1 MFRNG
6 FVKNLPVAASV
17 AAYGSILGVLAAQKN
32 IDWLQ
37 LLVMNL
43 SVFAGSAQFVMVDMW
58 IAPLPIAE
66 ITLAVMVINLRY
78 LLIGASL
85 HPLFQGTSLRHKMAM
100 MHLVADEN
108 WAVTMAEY
116 RKGNATTWFLLG
128 GGVCVLSA
136 WCAGTLAGHW
146 LGAAIAHPEAYALDF
161 VFVAVFTAL
170 TMSLWRGRTDVLPW
184 LTAAVFSFPLTI
196 FCPENGILSSAEWA
210 GLWFPLFQQKA
221 GRSNNGC
228 GQFSV
233 VCVHN
238 HRNGRSSHLSAA
250 FRGADAGRKIPEIR
264 QVQAVHGH
272 PSGNHPSVSDCSGH
286 GDSGNRG
293 MCGCIVHS
301 ALRVQNKKRV
311 CVHASGRC
319 HCGGIPA
326 VFLRRHHCHKRQIIK
341 IYKIWQLSKS
351 CQICQPF

>member
-66 ITLAVMVINLRY
+66 ITLAVMIINLRY

-146 LGAAIAHPEAYALDF
+146 MGAAIAHPEAYALDF

-170 TMSLWRGRTDVLPW
+170 TMSLWRGKADALPW
-184 LTAAVFSFPLTI
+184 LTASVFSLFAWHFLPGKWYIVIGGVGGALVSA
-196 FCPENGILSSAEWA
+196 FSAE
-210 GLWFPLFQQKA
+210 
-221 GRSNNGC
+221 
-228 GQFSV
+228 
-233 VCVHN
+233 
-238 HRNGRSSHLSAA
+238 
-250 FRGADAGRKIPEIR
+250 
-264 QVQAVHGH
+264 
-272 PSGNHPSVSDCSGH
+272 
-286 GDSGNRG
+286 NRG
-293 MCGCIVHS
+293 NNV
-301 ALRVQNKKRV
+301 RK
-311 CVHASGRC
+311 
-319 HCGGIPA
+319 
-326 VFLRRHHCHKRQIIK
+326 
-341 IYKIWQLSKS
+341 
-351 CQICQPF
+351 